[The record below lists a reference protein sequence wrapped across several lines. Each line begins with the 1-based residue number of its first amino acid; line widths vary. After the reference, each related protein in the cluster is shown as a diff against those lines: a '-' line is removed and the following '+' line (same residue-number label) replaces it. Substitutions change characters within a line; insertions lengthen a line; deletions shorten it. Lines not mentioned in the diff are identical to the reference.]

1 MGQFCVWIIRCCNG
15 SCGADGI
22 LVVLGYGDGGGGGGW
37 VVEVDVGSL
46 LLLFHDKKVWGESMT
61 REQR

>member
-1 MGQFCVWIIRCCNG
+1 MG
-15 SCGADGI
+15 
-22 LVVLGYGDGGGGGGW
+22 LVVLMVFW
-37 VVEVDVGSL
+37 WFWVTVMVVVVEVDVGSL

>member
-15 SCGADGI
+15 FFGADGI
-22 LVVLGYGDGGGGGGW
+22 WVVLGCGDGGGGGGW
-37 VVEVDVGSL
+37 VVEVAVGSL

-61 REQR
+61 KEQR